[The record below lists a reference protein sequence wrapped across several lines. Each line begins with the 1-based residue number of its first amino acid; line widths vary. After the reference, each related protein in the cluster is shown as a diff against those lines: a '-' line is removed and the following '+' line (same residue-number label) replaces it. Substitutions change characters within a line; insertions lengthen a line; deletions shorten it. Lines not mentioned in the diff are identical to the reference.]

1 MLRHRIILTREPGFA
16 ILVPSGSDVPHPEAP
31 RPRCARTRA
40 TGDFFWGGGEQIV
53 MDTKALFDSLDIGVV
68 AVATDWTIAEW
79 SSGAARVTGL
89 ASDQTLGRNFWV
101 ALSTAKGT
109 DVERVLHEVL
119 ADGQPRSCLMR
130 APASEAA
137 GTALEARVT
146 RGPHSHLVIALERV
160 RDELPPE
167 SRAAHLLSAFE
178 VERRLYLQL
187 FNSLPTPALVLT
199 ADGQILDANPE
210 GARLL
215 DVPDTPSVRGRSLTD
230 WAPMDQRTGLAA
242 ALRDAVNRGQ
252 EFHLTLE
259 PVGEAT
265 RDVQA
270 VIVNVDPI
278 ERAPQ
283 LLFLPLDGSREMPL
297 QRKLLPAG
305 RLSPPRAP
313 VSGGAHEL
321 NNPPPGVAG
330 VRGPLAGDPHH
341 ADP

>member
-1 MLRHRIILTREPGFA
+1 
-16 ILVPSGSDVPHPEAP
+16 
-31 RPRCARTRA
+31 
-40 TGDFFWGGGEQIV
+40 

-68 AVATDWTIAEW
+68 AVAPDWTIAEW

-230 WAPMDQRTGLAA
+230 WAPTDQHASLAA

-259 PVGEAT
+259 PAGEAT

-278 ERAPQ
+278 ERSPK
-283 LLFLPLDGSREMPL
+283 LLFL
-297 QRKLLPAG
+297 A
-305 RLSPPRAP
+305 
-313 VSGGAHEL
+313 
-321 NNPPPGVAG
+321 
-330 VRGPLAGDPHH
+330 
-341 ADP
+341 